1 MSAHS
6 ISEIDLAQV
15 VAFDQAQIPA
25 ALKAIP
31 NWVCWKPVPHNE
43 RIDKIP
49 IDPVTGRHASTT
61 DPTTWTDFDT
71 AARAAQAACHGVG
84 FVFTSEQEIVGVDLD
99 KCRDPRTGILEPWA
113 QQIVTDLHSYTE
125 VSPSGT
131 GVHIFNY
138 GTLPSGRS
146 RRGRIEAYE
155 QARYFTVTGRHLI
168 ETPATVEQ
176 RHAELVAFHAQHLA
190 EPTIAVTPQAAA
202 APASLGDDAILEKCR
217 TAKNKHKFLDLWAGQ
232 WQGYYTSQSEA
243 DLGFLGMLHF
253 YSQDDQQ
260 LDRLFRRSGL
270 IRPKWDQRHGE
281 TTYGQRTIAQALML
295 TTARYGDDICVDRPG
310 PAPASITPPWTN
322 SLLLVRTAPPE
333 AVWLLEGIL
342 PQGSVV
348 MLSGR
353 EGDMKSWLAM
363 DMCACVAAGR
373 PWIGREVEASAVCYI
388 DAEMPGNLL
397 RGRVY
402 AAGPSE
408 NLNVLTWQADGFP
421 WTLDHP
427 AMLLAAQEHRLLVID
442 TLRRFMEDGDEN
454 SANDM
459 AVITAKIRR
468 LTTWGAT
475 VLILHHGIK
484 DRERGGYRGST
495 ELGAAVDIS
504 LHVEKL
510 VENGETRLIL
520 DAPKTR
526 FSADPKLIIKVDK
539 TDARPVFSDIT
550 GTVKAAKQLAKESDF
565 LAIGTL
571 LQTLADRDGQDPSQS
586 DLVEAAGAAGCGSR
600 NTILGKLRD
609 GEGRY
614 WESYLTGRSKAY
626 RRITTCPVLP
636 LQGVLDRLDRSGQP
650 IQPVQHGIGRTGGQV
665 VTDSSTAPLPDQTVP
680 EVILDDL

>member
-6 ISEIDLAQV
+6 INDLDVAQV
-15 VAFDQAQIPA
+15 VAFDQAQIPS

-31 NWVCWKPVPHNE
+31 NWVCWKAVLRNE
-43 RIDKIP
+43 RIEKIP
-49 IDPVTGRHASTT
+49 VSPVTGRHASTT
-61 DPTTWTDFDT
+61 DPTTWTDFNT
-71 AARAAQAACHGVG
+71 AARAAQAAGHGIG
-84 FVFTSEQEIVGVDLD
+84 FVFTAEQEIVGIDLD
-99 KCRDPRTGILEPWA
+99 KCRDPDTGTLESWA
-113 QQIVTDLHSYTE
+113 QEIVAAINSYTE

-131 GVHIFNY
+131 GLHIFAY
-138 GTLPSGRS
+138 GALPLGRS
-146 RRGRIEAYE
+146 RRGQIEAY
-155 QARYFTVTGRHLI
+155 QQGRFFTVTGRPLI
-168 ETPATVEQ
+168 EMPATVEQ
-176 RHAELVAFHAQHLA
+176 RHVELVAFHARHLA
-190 EPTIAVTPQAAA
+190 EPTSSSATAT
-202 APASLGDDAILEKCR
+202 PASLGDDVILEQCR
-217 TAKNKHKFLDLWAGQ
+217 TAKNAIKFRDLWAGQ

-243 DLGFLGMLHF
+243 DLGLLGLLRF

-270 IRPKWDQRHGE
+270 IRPKWDQQHGE
-281 TTYGQRTIAQALML
+281 TTYGQRTIAQALKL
-295 TTARYGDDICVDRPG
+295 TMASYGGDLYVDRPG
-310 PAPASITPPWTN
+310 PAPASITRPWVN

-353 EGDMKSWLAM
+353 EGDMKSWLTM
-363 DMCACVAAGR
+363 DMCTCVAAGR
-373 PWIGREVEASAVCYI
+373 PWIGRETEAAAVCYV
-388 DAEMPGNLL
+388 DAEMPGHLL

-427 AMLLAAQEHRLLVID
+427 AMLLAAQEHRLVVID

-504 LHVEKL
+504 LHVEKV

-650 IQPVQHGIGRTGGQV
+650 IYPVQHGIGRTGGQV
-665 VTDSSTAPLPDQTVP
+665 VTDPSTAPTPDQTVP